1 MPSHYLLSLPAVD
14 AGAAPPAV
22 EALYERSRQSSRM
35 VPNMYTFMANAPG
48 LLETYMD
55 GYIRFREESGL
66 SPAEQEVVFLAISRE
81 NECAYCL
88 AAHSLV
94 ADVFSQV
101 PRAVTDAIRDNAAVP
116 DERLAVLAHFVRH
129 LVLTRGR
136 PEEGDARSFLAAGFT
151 EQQILYLILAIAVKT
166 ISNYTNHVCDTPV
179 DAAFKVREWRAFKAA
194 QALVEAV
201 RG

>member
-1 MPSHYLLSLPAVD
+1 M
-14 AGAAPPAV
+14 
-22 EALYERSRQSSRM
+22 
-35 VPNMYTFMANAPG
+35 
-48 LLETYMD
+48 
-55 GYIRFREESGL
+55 
-66 SPAEQEVVFLAISRE
+66 
-81 NECAYCL
+81 
-88 AAHSLV
+88 

-179 DAAFKVREWRAFKAA
+179 DAAFKVREWRAFTAA

>member
-1 MPSHYLLSLPAVD
+1 
-14 AGAAPPAV
+14 
-22 EALYERSRQSSRM
+22 M

-55 GYIRFREESGL
+55 GYTRFREESGF

-101 PRAVTDAIRDNAAVP
+101 PRAVTDAIRDNAPVP
-116 DERLAVLAHFVRH
+116 DARLAVLAGFARH
-129 LVLTRGR
+129 LVSARGR
-136 PEEGDARSFLAAGFT
+136 PGESEARAFLAAGYS

-179 DAAFKVREWRAFKAA
+179 DAAFKVREWGVFKAA
-194 QALVEAV
+194 QAVVESV
-201 RG
+201 RS